1 MKYSPEKL
9 QELQKLSL
17 EEKIQLSSLRI
28 TEWYT
33 YYNGNV
39 CVAFSGG
46 KDSTVL
52 LHLVRSIY
60 PEVPAVYI
68 DTRLDYPEV
77 REHVMNTENVI
88 HLKPRMNFR
97 EVIDTYG
104 YPFPSKEVAQ
114 VIDAAKRGVTWGLNR
129 LEGKNNSGVYS
140 DFKFSIYNKWKK
152 LVDLPVKISDRC
164 CDEMKE
170 IPMKNFLKESG
181 LKPFVGIMA
190 TESIRRRNAW
200 LQVGCNAFNTGQ
212 SKPLSFWTEQ
222 DILQYIKE
230 NNIKIPSVYGNI
242 VEDKKGKL
250 KLTGCNRTG
259 CVFCPIGSHLAK
271 KKENNKFLKLKES
284 HPNLYEYCMKELGLD
299 EFLTQVGVE
308 H

>member
-1 MKYSPEKL
+1 MDRTPESL
-9 QELQKLSL
+9 QELQKLPL
-17 EEKIQLSSLRI
+17 EEKIHLSLLRI

-33 YYNGNV
+33 YYDGKV
-39 CVAFSGG
+39 CVSFSGG

-52 LHLVRSIY
+52 LHLVRRIY
-60 PEVPAVYI
+60 PEVPGVYV

-77 REHVMNTENVI
+77 RENVMNTENVI

-104 YPFPSKEVAQ
+104 YPFPSKEVAE
-114 VIDAAKRGVTWGLNR
+114 VVEAAKRGVPWGVSR
-129 LEGKNNSGVYS
+129 LEGKTCSGVYS
-140 DFKFSIYNKWKK
+140 EFKFNIYNKWKK
-152 LVDLPVKISDRC
+152 LVDLPVKISGKC

-170 IPMKNFLKESG
+170 IPMKKFLRESG

-200 LQVGCNAFNTGQ
+200 LATGCNAFKAGQ

-230 NNIKIPSVYGNI
+230 NHIKIPSVYGDI

-259 CVFCPIGSHLAK
+259 CVFCPIGSHLGSK
-271 KKENNKFLKLKES
+271 NSKNKFQKLKES
-284 HPNLYEYCMKELGLD
+284 HPKLYEFCMKELGLD
-299 EFLTQVGVE
+299 EFLTQVGVR